1 MPWDDRI
8 KRRLKLRDI
17 DILMAVIQAGSMG
30 KAAGRFNMTQP
41 AVSKVIAELEQTL
54 GVQLLD
60 RSRQGV
66 EPTPHGLALT
76 KRGVA
81 IFDELRQGI
90 QDLDFLSDP
99 TAGEIR
105 VACTEPIA
113 AAIVSPVIDRLL
125 QQYPRMTFHVVAG
138 DGALLQRELAER
150 KVELVISRLTLT
162 GPIGEEHAIET
173 LFHDPVVVAAGAKHP
188 LTRRRSKIELVELL
202 NEPWVLLPFDSA
214 FGSLV
219 AERFRVCGLKPPR
232 LAVTSASINLRNEL
246 TATGHFL
253 TALPGFSLRLPRK
266 HPFLRALPVELPDTR
281 MPIAVITLKNR
292 GLSPI
297 ARLFIERVRAITKP
311 LARSTP

>member
-1 MPWDDRI
+1 VPWDDRI

-17 DILMAVIQAGSMG
+17 DILMAVIEAGSMG

-60 RSRQGV
+60 RSRRGV

-138 DGALLQRELAER
+138 DGALLRKELAER
-150 KVELVISRLTLT
+150 TVELVISRLTLT
-162 GPIGEEHAIET
+162 GPIGEELSVEI
-173 LFHDPVVVAAGAKHP
+173 LFHDPLVVAAGAKHP
-188 LTRRRSKIELVELL
+188 LTRRRSGIELVELM
-202 NEPWVLLPFDSA
+202 NEPWVLLPFNSA

-219 AERFRVCGLKPPR
+219 AERFRACGLEPPR

-246 TATGHFL
+246 MATGHFL
-253 TALPGFSLRLPRK
+253 TVLPGFSLRLPRK

-292 GLSPI
+292 ALSPI

-311 LARSTP
+311 LARKAP